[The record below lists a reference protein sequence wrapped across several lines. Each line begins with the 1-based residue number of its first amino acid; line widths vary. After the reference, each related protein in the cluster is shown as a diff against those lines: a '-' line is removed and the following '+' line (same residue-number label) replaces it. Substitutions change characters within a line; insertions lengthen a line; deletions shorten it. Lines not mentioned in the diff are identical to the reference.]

1 MAASTVPARLQ
12 QAATQPDHVQ
22 PHSPHSPRYGLSPPD
37 LRGCLPCLS
46 LSPSFSSPIPVVL
59 SLFAAMDLAFAACP
73 FVGGATPLRAP
84 TRAVSARP
92 TVAPAVHM
100 RHGADSNAAAA
111 SLNATSTT
119 TSPAASPAA
128 AAALSAAVDGGDAQV
143 MLVVAPAIAP
153 RQRPREAHSY
163 QQHVHTEAPASA
175 RSADVMAPR
184 REGIWAVLP
193 YVAAAAVVGFGGWVT
208 QKKVRARHAQLVGD
222 FGATLSAYGSSD
234 RGATD
239 IVADYKRK
247 VGPGVDRKGLYR
259 SGLASLITDVPAGVA
274 LIRRVTALQ
283 RLLGIKDV
291 TAAAEVNALGKD
303 KFANQPSLLGKLIFV
318 SERVLAD
325 GGSAGSLRLRT
336 MLPYSEE
343 VVETLQRDMAARILA
358 SEVAA
363 AADRGEGVPG
373 EAAALLRMS
382 PAEAQA
388 LYDET
393 LARRAA
399 ATTAAAEEAA
409 AAAEANEAANAVVAA
424 AEAEATVVAAAAEEE
439 KASAVVDKDAHV
451 YECGGCGYTLYPAK
465 GREFRFFPD
474 SFKCP
479 MCGAGKDQF
488 TDINA

>member
-1 MAASTVPARLQ
+1 M
-12 QAATQPDHVQ
+12 
-22 PHSPHSPRYGLSPPD
+22 
-37 LRGCLPCLS
+37 
-46 LSPSFSSPIPVVL
+46 
-59 SLFAAMDLAFAACP
+59 
-73 FVGGATPLRAP
+73 
-84 TRAVSARP
+84 
-92 TVAPAVHM
+92 
-100 RHGADSNAAAA
+100 
-111 SLNATSTT
+111 
-119 TSPAASPAA
+119 
-128 AAALSAAVDGGDAQV
+128 

>member
-1 MAASTVPARLQ
+1 
-12 QAATQPDHVQ
+12 
-22 PHSPHSPRYGLSPPD
+22 
-37 LRGCLPCLS
+37 
-46 LSPSFSSPIPVVL
+46 
-59 SLFAAMDLAFAACP
+59 
-73 FVGGATPLRAP
+73 
-84 TRAVSARP
+84 
-92 TVAPAVHM
+92 
-100 RHGADSNAAAA
+100 
-111 SLNATSTT
+111 
-119 TSPAASPAA
+119 
-128 AAALSAAVDGGDAQV
+128 

-193 YVAAAAVVGFGGWVT
+193 YVAAAAVVGFGGWAT

-325 GGSAGSLRLRT
+325 GGSVGSLRLRT

-399 ATTAAAEEAA
+399 AATAAAEEAA

-439 KASAVVDKDAHV
+439 KASAAVDKDAHV